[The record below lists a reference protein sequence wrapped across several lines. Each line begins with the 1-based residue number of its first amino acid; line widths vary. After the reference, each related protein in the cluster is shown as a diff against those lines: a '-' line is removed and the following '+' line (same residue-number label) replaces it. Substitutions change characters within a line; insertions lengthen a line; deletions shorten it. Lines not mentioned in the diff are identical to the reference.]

1 MSNYNFK
8 LPAEGTASPESASET
23 NRKALKRKLTVFEM
37 VSLLERERERP
48 SLLKEYQADI
58 WHTELSSSE
67 AHWGSLFR

>member
-37 VSLLERERERP
+37 VSLLERERERD
-48 SLLKEYQADI
+48 L
-58 WHTELSSSE
+58 HC
-67 AHWGSLFR
+67 